1 MKQLFEINLKGCKLA
16 DDVNLDV
23 IITRLNGYS
32 GADISNV
39 CRDAAMMP
47 LRNAIA
53 EGKLNIAEIA
63 TKKPE
68 ELDAAI
74 TQKDFLSAI
83 SAVQKSV
90 SNELL

>member
-1 MKQLFEINLKGCKLA
+1 MFKINLKGMKLA
-16 DDVNLDV
+16 ENVDLDSL
-23 IITRLNGYS
+23 IKKLDGYS

-53 EGKLNIAEIA
+53 QGKLSIAEIA

-68 ELDAAI
+68 EIDAPI
-74 TQKDFLSAI
+74 TQEDFLEAI
-83 SAVQKSV
+83 K
-90 SNELL
+90 NI